1 MENSFLILFL
11 SSSIILTLKG
21 QSQGHFVSSTIS
33 DIDEERKLQQS
44 SNHSAWGFTKVPWGL
59 PEVFCDLTEVSWGL
73 SEVSWDL
80 TQVSWGRIEV
90 SWGLIQVSW
99 GRIEVT

>member
-1 MENSFLILFL
+1 MGHSFLILFL
-11 SSSIILTLKG
+11 SSSIILIFKG
-21 QSQGHFVSSTIS
+21 QSQAHFVSSTIL

-44 SNHSAWGFTKVPWGL
+44 SNHSAWGLTKVPWGL

-80 TQVSWGRIEV
+80 THVSWGRTEV
-90 SWGLIQVSW
+90 SCGLTKVLW
-99 GRIEVT
+99 DLT